1 MEKLLDK
8 EVHQMYKAPASSVYY
23 SSPANSQQS
32 NGSSYLSVDE
42 KISNEEGAPSKE
54 TEDGEAHEDSEN
66 GNSSND
72 VPKDVDHPSSAT
84 RPRSLPSAQNSGSSS
99 SRMRDLRQSHR
110 LAMKHLYNLKIF
122 HLFLFL
128 YFYSHISIF
137 MLKKLFFLLLR
148 GEPLKFRQKNTLK
161 VIISLI
167 L

>member
-42 KISNEEGAPSKE
+42 KISNEEGALSKE
-54 TEDGEAHEDSEN
+54 TEDGETHEDSEN

-72 VPKDVDHPSSAT
+72 VPKDVDHLTSAT
-84 RPRSLPSAQNSGSSS
+84 RPRSLPSAQTSGSSS

-110 LAMKHLYNLKIF
+110 LAI
-122 HLFLFL
+122 
-128 YFYSHISIF
+128 
-137 MLKKLFFLLLR
+137 
-148 GEPLKFRQKNTLK
+148 
-161 VIISLI
+161 
-167 L
+167 